1 LDPIKKHLVTQYLPP
16 GWQDD
21 GKRFDAL
28 RKQSTFALL
37 LQLPDPDDVHVA
49 LAAADWAKSSGTSVV
64 LTTDN
69 LKDFPGEVL
78 LPFDIHPLHPGDVL
92 DLVALL
98 DADGLSKS
106 LQKTTTDFKNP
117 QFELV
122 VMLVSI
128 LSAQQ
133 FDNVELATKL
143 QARWGL
149 GLSRV

>member
-1 LDPIKKHLVTQYLPP
+1 MDPIKKHLVTQYLPP

-28 RKQSTFALL
+28 RKQSTFAPL

-64 LTTDN
+64 LATDN
-69 LKDFPGEVL
+69 LKNFPGEVL
-78 LPFDIHPLHPGDVL
+78 LPFDINPLHPGDVL